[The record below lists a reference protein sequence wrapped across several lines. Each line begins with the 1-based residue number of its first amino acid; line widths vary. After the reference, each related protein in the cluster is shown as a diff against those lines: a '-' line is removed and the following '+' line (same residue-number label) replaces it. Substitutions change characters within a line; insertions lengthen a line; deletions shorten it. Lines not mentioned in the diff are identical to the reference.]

1 MITKSETIR
10 LKQIIDYIKENADEI
25 KAQTEITEI
34 EFGELI
40 GYAEALTIIQDM
52 MAGYDVDADI
62 GLDFDIDAEYLG
74 VSVKQKKC
82 VN

>member
-40 GYAEALTIIQDM
+40 RICRSANNYSR
-52 MAGYDVDADI
+52 YDG
-62 GLDFDIDAEYLG
+62 GL
-74 VSVKQKKC
+74 
-82 VN
+82 